1 MKQIRQR
8 KKTLNSFGLTNLL
21 LTEKNLVIAVAVFH
35 LESLLPLDSEVA
47 PPEELDGSGCS
58 HLHREIDQAS
68 GQVGLRKRKKS

>member
-1 MKQIRQR
+1 M
-8 KKTLNSFGLTNLL
+8 
-21 LTEKNLVIAVAVFH
+21 IAVAVFH

-68 GQVGLRKRKKS
+68 GQVGLRKKKKS